1 MNRYFNALIVMVIT
15 AMLAVA
21 CKTNKTDETSS
32 DKSNKEDNVVA
43 EANVEGEAY
52 LNSIDLNDSLYTAN
66 SLFYSREVNGQTEWI
81 EVIMSLNDSNQIVK
95 MKEQFVVAG
104 YDAIFSNHFY
114 YKDGLKY
121 ATKQFFMESVED
133 SSYFV
138 ELLSYYDEN
147 EEVLA
152 TKRRTAVYEEYLP
165 QEQYM
170 IAEKTACSADRAKDV
185 INQKGKFE
193 TTFQG
198 FVNMEGFKFLV
209 VGENA
214 KNGYSSALIVQQI
227 TPLIIELRN
236 NESKM
241 IGTPLT
247 VNFQTIVD
255 GTGSQQILLGV
266 NKK

>member
-1 MNRYFNALIVMVIT
+1 MVT
-15 AMLAVA
+15 AA
-21 CKTNKTDETSS
+21 CDTNKKSDETPS
-32 DKSNKEDNVVA
+32 DENNTENEVVA

-52 LNSIDLNDSLYTAN
+52 LNSIDFNDSLYTAN
-66 SLFYSREVNGQTEWI
+66 SLFYSRDVNGETEWV

-104 YDAIFSNHFY
+104 SDAIFSNHFY
-114 YKDGLKY
+114 FKDGQKY
-121 ATKQFFMESVED
+121 ATKQFFIESEKD

-152 TKRRTAVYEEYLP
+152 TKRRTAIYEDYLP

-170 IAEKTACSADRAKDV
+170 VTEKTPCSSDRAYDI

-198 FVNMEGFKFLV
+198 FVDMEGFKFLV

-266 NKK
+266 NKSEKSE

>member
-1 MNRYFNALIVMVIT
+1 MVIT

-121 ATKQFFMESVED
+121 ATKQFFMESVAD

-170 IAEKTACSADRAKDV
+170 VAEKTACSADRAKDV

>member
-121 ATKQFFMESVED
+121 ATKQFFMESVAD

-170 IAEKTACSADRAKDV
+170 VAEKTACSADRAKDV